1 MNALMHLRLRFLFA
15 ALWLGG
21 LAAVGLIGAPTAFAI
36 VPDKMLAAMVASR
49 LFYLMTLAAVILG
62 IVLAL
67 LERRHAQPLSA
78 ATPFFLV
85 LGGIFFA
92 VLGEFGV
99 VPNLIQAAVNHAP
112 NAGMWHAAASLV
124 YLLQAVCVFAYV
136 WKLPAAAEWRTGA

>member
-1 MNALMHLRLRFLFA
+1 MNARLQLRLSYVLA

-36 VPDKMLAAMVASR
+36 VPEAMLAARVASR
-49 LFYLMTLAAVILG
+49 MFYLMTLAALILG
-62 IVLAL
+62 LALAL
-67 LERRHAQPLSA
+67 LERRYAKPLSA
-78 ATPFFLV
+78 STPFFLV

-112 NAGMWHAAASLV
+112 DAGMWHAAASLV
-124 YLLQAVCVFAYV
+124 YLLQAVCVLAYV
-136 WKLPAAAEWRTGA
+136 WKLPVAADWRAGA